1 MLEQPTSA
9 YSMPAHDRLPIC
21 RVVLVSLFLLFLLT
35 DAQAGE
41 ESAKT
46 KNIPEQF
53 LHNATYTVET
63 ATPVFWRDF
72 PSPQHEFVD
81 DSFVAFW
88 SRATVKTEASLTKSL
103 RSKIALYT
111 GATTN
116 ESELRG
122 VFAPPNNK
130 ELYAPYVDFKEANV
144 RYEQKAFA
152 VLLGRAPCNVGLST
166 LYSPADRY
174 RTLNLVNPM
183 HIDDLG
189 AWQASLDW
197 FMGENTLRFS
207 VLPFEESSPAPHGHS
222 RWVGTAQKDFQIE
235 SSVSQAGGIAAGAT
249 GLFIPPLVTPRT
261 ALRNRPGFL
270 AKYSGVATGLD
281 YFASAHVGPSIY
293 SVMQNPSPGDFV
305 IEIPYAATFSAGLT
319 FTRGPLEV
327 HAESP
332 WQVTAGGDDQDF
344 LRYVIGASYRETTWA
359 EGLHLNEITPV
370 VEYAGEWVTDQQHS
384 PGVSVD
390 STNTRPFRNTL
401 LFKMDVMANDKCTAS
416 VGGIRNFTSRD
427 YAQAIG
433 LEYKPNYNL
442 TLKLHAVFFGGPS
455 NSPFGR
461 WDRNDHLE
469 ISAKKTF

>member
-1 MLEQPTSA
+1 
-9 YSMPAHDRLPIC
+9 MPAHDRLPIC
-21 RVVLVSLFLLFLLT
+21 RVVLVSLFLLILWT
-35 DAQAGE
+35 DAHAGE
-41 ESAKT
+41 KPAKP

-53 LHNATYTVET
+53 LHNTTVTVET
-63 ATPVFWRDF
+63 ASPIFWRKF
-72 PSPQHEFVD
+72 PSPSGEFVD
-81 DSFVAFW
+81 DRTVAFW
-88 SRATVKTEASLTKSL
+88 SRGTVRTNADLSEHL
-103 RSKIALYT
+103 RSTLALTT

-122 VFAPPNNK
+122 VFAYPSNK
-130 ELYAPYVDFKEANV
+130 ELYARYVDFKEANV

-166 LYSPADRY
+166 LYSPTDRY
-174 RTLNLVNPM
+174 RILNTVNPI

-197 FMGENTLRFS
+197 FIGENTLRFS
-207 VLPFEESSPAPHGHS
+207 VLPFEERSPAPHGHS
-222 RWVGTAQKDFQIE
+222 RWVGSAETDFQFE

-249 GLFIPPLVTPRT
+249 GLTIPKDTSPRT
-261 ALRNRPGFL
+261 VFRNRPGFL
-270 AKYSGVATGLD
+270 AKFSGVATGLD
-281 YFASAHVGPSIY
+281 WFASAHVGPSIY
-293 SVMQNPSPGDFV
+293 SVLQNPSPGDFV
-305 IEIPYAATFSAGLT
+305 IDIPYAATISAGLAA
-319 FTRGPLEV
+319 TRGPLEI
-327 HAESP
+327 HAEIP
-332 WQVTAGGDDQDF
+332 WQVTVDNDDQDF
-344 LRYVIGASYRETTWA
+344 LRYVIGATYRETTWA

-384 PGVSVD
+384 PGLSVD
-390 STNTRPFRNTL
+390 STNVRPFRNTL
-401 LFKMDVMANDKCTAS
+401 LFKVDVMANDKFTAS

-455 NSPFGR
+455 RSPFGR

-469 ISAKKTF
+469 ISAKKAF